1 MLPNEMTSPQSFS
14 LPRADWASSVDDSV
28 VYKALL
34 NRVAVPI
41 VRAFVGVFWFCI
53 EAYGFASV
61 MPHCRRETSALKV
74 MQERAAV
81 EARTAAR
88 EAAKPAG
95 EKEEK
100 EKKPA
105 KQLANPMQRPEEDV
119 AVEHNKVLAALVSCV
134 YHSNY
139 PPATLPHHHFGKP
152 ENRAS
157 TVDYLKSVASFAE
170 YQTIGTLFPL
180 SPQNYNSVHAKTYS
194 FAPPHNNVSQPVYG
208 AETMVMLVNDY
219 THAAASSIIWERAD
233 VLEEEVNAVKGLGDV
248 TEDTAD
254 SVIVSRTTETAQK
267 FDALERKV
275 SELSLDAA
283 HLIATRRLLVSAA
296 QQRIYNRIAQGGW
309 RLNAITTLVLTT
321 GALHMLCTNFA
332 WHSIAMTSG
341 FLGGAAAGRQCNRYE
356 SVLWAS
362 YLSPPVWRDCKHE
375 RGYTD
380 LFAPMFL
387 QKKADWNGTWGEE
400 EGALMC
406 LQGQPVTREDAIEN
420 GMHAYWD
427 TGILTDPGRTVPDFP
442 MTMHAQGD
450 LLRGSKGLADQI
462 AAAKGNED
470 LEEWELCKASPEI
483 VGGKAGVHKDL
494 QYFVKGGACR

>member
-53 EAYGFASV
+53 EQYGFASV

-105 KQLANPMQRPEEDV
+105 KQPANPMQRPEEDV
-119 AVEHNKVLAALVSCV
+119 AVEHNKVLSALVSCV

-180 SPQNYNSVHAKTYS
+180 SPQNYNSVHAKTYEAAS
-194 FAPPHNNVSQPVYG
+194 GERGERKESAADEPQKQCLFALASLARERKG
-208 AETMVMLVNDY
+208 R
-219 THAAASSIIWERAD
+219 AAAEPPAHSTLCAQVLVRA
-233 VLEEEVNAVKGLGDV
+233 
-248 TEDTAD
+248 
-254 SVIVSRTTETAQK
+254 
-267 FDALERKV
+267 
-275 SELSLDAA
+275 
-283 HLIATRRLLVSAA
+283 AA
-296 QQRIYNRIAQGGW
+296 QQR
-309 RLNAITTLVLTT
+309 V
-321 GALHMLCTNFA
+321 
-332 WHSIAMTSG
+332 
-341 FLGGAAAGRQCNRYE
+341 AAGVRGGDDGHARQR
-356 SVLWAS
+356 LHA
-362 YLSPPVWRDCKHE
+362 
-375 RGYTD
+375 RGRQQHN
-380 LFAPMFL
+380 L
-387 QKKADWNGTWGEE
+387 GEGGCARGGGE
-400 EGALMC
+400 C
-406 LQGQPVTREDAIEN
+406 RQG
-420 GMHAYWD
+420 
-427 TGILTDPGRTVPDFP
+427 PG
-442 MTMHAQGD
+442 
-450 LLRGSKGLADQI
+450 
-462 AAAKGNED
+462 
-470 LEEWELCKASPEI
+470 
-483 VGGKAGVHKDL
+483 
-494 QYFVKGGACR
+494 